1 MALEILSL
9 QTNIMQYSSHNERET
24 VIRETL
30 YWVGLKYVLQL

>member
-9 QTNIMQYSSHNERET
+9 QTNIMHYSSYNEREIA
-24 VIRETL
+24 IRETL

>member
-9 QTNIMQYSSHNERET
+9 QTNIMQYSRYNERET